1 MHWCKSLGI
10 AFVSCSVLSC
20 PAAGLELP
28 SLHPPT
34 LHRHVLP
41 LTALVPQLRKHVP
54 VTPCNG
60 THSILNVQL
69 QEKRYRS
76 MQEHIRRAHPEHY
89 ISKLPATEESFLL
102 MINTPPSER
111 RPLDQTSAP
120 NAQGFHE
127 RHNYHRDEPSNPGTP
142 RLLDDFSNGGPVSG
156 PMLGTASAAAAL
168 AELHGVKSE
177 RDMDLDGDYYSD
189 MDVRRRPRTSI
200 ELPPLNLSNHD
211 ITSDPYSFA
220 KSNRQRDFL
229 PSILANSPPGRSSTL
244 PPLQRSVGP
253 NRPRKQSVTKRG
265 REPHHKK
272 KNSKGS
278 ATDWLRRIQNEER
291 YRPGNDRKA
300 LSAEPSADFG
310 KRWEDLIDAADQAAS
325 AAGDIDEDRTPVPQS
340 PVSMHRSSLPPFS
353 HQPQFQPASYQA
365 SPLQQAL
372 TPPSYGQDAVEPF
385 PSVESGESG
394 DNFHMGTRGLS
405 DSSPTY
411 SAQNIQIYCAACQGF
426 SLLKDSYACT
436 ECICGLCPTCVEVLM
451 TEHGARRKCPRCA
464 TIGGRFKPFQLDIR

>member
-10 AFVSCSVLSC
+10 AFVSCSALSC

-211 ITSDPYSFA
+211 ITSDPYSSA